1 MELINGHNRNDIPIK
16 VKDSLIGNTVK
27 QENFVHTYFRANA
40 CANTSVQINF
50 IARTFYFKKRNVFNQ
65 NGTLHPNFIL
75 CLLNHVN
82 ITTHLHR

>member
-40 CANTSVQINF
+40 CSHA
-50 IARTFYFKKRNVFNQ
+50 
-65 NGTLHPNFIL
+65 PFIL
-75 CLLNHVN
+75 KKEMFLIKTEPCTQISFCVYSIML
-82 ITTHLHR
+82 T